1 MMRARR
7 WAAAGLAM
15 VGILVLAAQ
24 SGAWAQAGSVE
35 LVLRLAKGEVLYY
48 SDSSSGT
55 TYISVGSAVTLRS
68 AREARAAVRVV
79 DVAEDG
85 TMLLEVVDEDLRVTV
100 EGTTTQPRPAPT
112 MARVR
117 PDGRVAETLWGDDG
131 EFYPMMLPGRP
142 VAVGATWSRETQ
154 YKEGTFTARGRDT
167 YTLAAVDQTA
177 EGRVA
182 RIRLQGQGTLTESQ
196 LPLRLPQGWRSSL
209 RGTVRSSGDILW
221 SVDKGRLISSTE
233 DLFFDVEILITA
245 PDGNARGSVTVR
257 SSNKSAPLAPSAVPA
272 RTIDAAKT
280 IVPGKSIGAYTMDMT
295 IAQLTSQLGA
305 GAATLGDAGLRV
317 LAVRWP
323 PGLVG
328 FFERDNQDRLV
339 GLQIADQTYRTEKGI
354 GYTSTQGEVILAYG
368 KPVELLLPIPKSA
381 VRMLIYDEL
390 GIAFAVVADKDH
402 GGPGSEQ
409 LLHAPIGAVDWTDI
423 FPPGTAAKIYPLP

>member
-1 MMRARR
+1 MRARR
-7 WAAAGLAM
+7 WAAAGLAALM
-15 VGILVLAAQ
+15 GALVLAGP
-24 SGAWAQAGSVE
+24 SPVGAQAGPVE
-35 LVLRLAKGEVLYY
+35 LFLRLAKGEVLYY
-48 SDSSSGT
+48 SDSSSGN
-55 TYISVGSAVTLRS
+55 TYISIGSAVTLRS
-68 AREARAAVRVV
+68 AREARAAVRIV

-85 TMLLEVVDEDLRVTV
+85 TMLLEMVDEDLRVTF

-117 PDGRVAETLWGDDG
+117 RDGRVAETLWGDAG
-131 EFYPMMLPGRP
+131 EFYPMMLPAVP
-142 VAVGATWSRETQ
+142 VAVGATWSHETQ

-196 LPLRLPQGWRSSL
+196 IPIRLPQGWRSSL
-209 RGTVRSSGDILW
+209 RGTARSSGEILW
-221 SVDKGRLISSTE
+221 SVDRGRLISSTQ
-233 DLFFDVEILITA
+233 DLFFDVEILITT
-245 PDGNARGSVTVR
+245 PDGNARGSLTVR
-257 SSNKSAPLAPSAVPA
+257 STNKSAPLAASAVPA

-280 IVPGKSIGAYTMDMT
+280 ILPGKSIGAYTMDMT

-328 FFERDNQDRLV
+328 FFERENQDKLV
-339 GLQIADQTYRTEKGI
+339 GMQIADQTYRTEKGI

-390 GIAFAVVADKDH
+390 GIAFAVVADKEH

-409 LLHAPIGAVDWTDI
+409 LLHAPVGTVDWTDI